1 MRGWGWSLAAFD
13 EEAWLSIVDAFN
25 AAALEQGSWLEALAG
40 LAAATGSHSGQ
51 LISFG
56 SSASAQFN
64 WITEVDPDWL
74 EGLVAAGGTDPSRN
88 PRLAAG
94 LRAPV
99 LRLLTDVD
107 VISPEERRRNPIYA
121 DFLDNHDLPF
131 ICATTLI
138 RTGQQAVGLAV
149 LRSNGQR
156 EIEPDQRRIFAS
168 IAPHIRTAVRTQM
181 ALEGQAAQVL
191 AGAFESLTL
200 PVFICDGNGS
210 VRVMTKGAEELVSTG
225 DGLTL
230 NQQRLNAVRAEETAS
245 LAAAIQRATH
255 GLQRPGEPPLTT
267 LLIHRKAGAFLVLDV
282 IPLPRR
288 PYSFGFEPRALV
300 VARSGRPDPRRSRL
314 LLQAAYRLT
323 SAEAD
328 VALQLAGGHP
338 PETIAAN
345 RNVSVGTVRA
355 QIRTIYSKLN
365 VGRQIELVARLREL
379 ACI

>member
-168 IAPHIRTAVRTQM
+168 IAPHIRSAVRTQM

-200 PVFICDGNGS
+200 PVFIC
-210 VRVMTKGAEELVSTG
+210 